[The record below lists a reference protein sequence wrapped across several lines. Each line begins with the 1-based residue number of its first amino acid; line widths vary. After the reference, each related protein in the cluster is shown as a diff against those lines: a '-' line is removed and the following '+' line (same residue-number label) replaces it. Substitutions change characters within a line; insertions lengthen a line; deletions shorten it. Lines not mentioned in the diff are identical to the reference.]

1 MATIPSEDNDS
12 VNTET
17 RELLNFESS
26 MMPGQST
33 SMSSSSD
40 EPPVEAHPQ
49 VTHDL
54 GAITT
59 KPAAKPAK
67 PAAPP
72 RRVSSDTDDEF
83 CIIGDEEMPRA
94 GFETV
99 ITSDEPIRIVDN
111 HFFVPEGKADLLQ
124 APADFPMAVT
134 RYTLCEMT
142 FTWHLYGGQ
151 DFPCKSVDPKARY
164 TAKTATASSSTSS
177 GTSSLMTS
185 STSPG
190 SLHRMSD
197 TYRHGVSYA
206 KGSPNVVIGRPPN
219 TVGRRQAWK
228 QRGGPHRRYDI
239 LIEIQITKMRF
250 SHELYPNL
258 AQQASRQVL
267 LIRKIEIRDRL
278 ACSQIK
284 KFLYLP
290 DEELMKGSMHMVVI
304 KALHIRPE
312 PTNPAQECCLRVSL
326 LPIRVHIDQDALL
339 FLVEFFN
346 NFGGT
351 SGEAAAAGGA
361 RSSSAG
367 PVVSSAGGAHGR
379 RSSSASSSH
388 HEPVMM
394 VDLPEVHKEQ
404 QARKIVSENL
414 DLLIEEEAEPAV
426 YDDDEVTNTD
436 DSPVYF
442 RTIVFSPEVLITVDY
457 HGKRVEMS
465 NGPLTGLIMG
475 LGQLQCTEIRLKE
488 IRYR

>member
-1 MATIPSEDNDS
+1 MFFFPDEAARKRSRILKGRSHSTSEPNRPLEDYRTSSTFQPMTTLQSEDADS
-12 VNTET
+12 LNTET

-26 MMPGQST
+26 MMPGLTTSST
-33 SMSSSSD
+33 SSTEEAIVEENPNVANELGNITSIIRHPK
-40 EPPVEAHPQ
+40 PP
-49 VTHDL
+49 
-54 GAITT
+54 
-59 KPAAKPAK
+59 KPTP
-67 PAAPP
+67 PP

-99 ITSDEPIRIVDN
+99 ATSDEPIRIVDN

-164 TAKTATASSSTSS
+164 TAKTASASVS
-177 GTSSLMTS
+177 TSSLMTS

-197 TYRHGVSYA
+197 TYRHGVSYS
-206 KGSPNVVIGRPPN
+206 KGSPNVVIGRQPN
-219 TVGRRQAWK
+219 TAGRRQAWK

-239 LIEIQITKMRF
+239 LIEIQFTKLRF

-258 AQQASRQVL
+258 APQASRQVL

-351 SGEAAAAGGA
+351 GGGPESGAV

-367 PVVSSAGGAHGR
+367 SVVNTAAAHGR
-379 RSSSASSSH
+379 RSSSASSH

-394 VDLPEVHKEQ
+394 VDLPEAHKEQ
-404 QARKIVSENL
+404 QARRIVSENL
-414 DLLIEEEAEPAV
+414 DLLIEEDEPEV
-426 YDDDEVTNTD
+426 SEDDEVTNTD

-442 RTIVFSPEVLITVDY
+442 RYVFY
-457 HGKRVEMS
+457 
-465 NGPLTGLIMG
+465 
-475 LGQLQCTEIRLKE
+475 
-488 IRYR
+488 YWF

>member
-1 MATIPSEDNDS
+1 MPTLPSEDSDS
-12 VNTET
+12 LNTET

-26 MMPGQST
+26 MMPGLTAST
-33 SMSSSSD
+33 SSTD
-40 EPPVEAHPQ
+40 EAIIEENPHVANELGNITIPLPKPPKQTP
-49 VTHDL
+49 
-54 GAITT
+54 
-59 KPAAKPAK
+59 
-67 PAAPP
+67 PP

-94 GFETV
+94 GFDTV
-99 ITSDEPIRIVDN
+99 TTSDEPIRIVDN

-124 APADFPMAVT
+124 APANFPMAVT

-151 DFPCKSVDPKARY
+151 DFPCKTVDPKARY
-164 TAKTATASSSTSS
+164 TAKTASASVNTSST
-177 GTSSLMTS
+177 LMTS
-185 STSPG
+185 STSPS

-197 TYRHGVSYA
+197 TYRHGVSYS

-219 TVGRRQAWK
+219 TLGRRQAWK

-239 LIEIQITKMRF
+239 LIEIQFTKMRF

-258 AQQASRQVL
+258 APQASRQVL

-339 FLVEFFN
+339 FLVEFFS
-346 NFGGT
+346 NFGG
-351 SGEAAAAGGA
+351 SGSGPEPSTA

-367 PVVSSAGGAHGR
+367 PVVNSSAAYGR

-388 HEPVMM
+388 QEPVMM
-394 VDLPEVHKEQ
+394 VDLPEAHKEQ
-404 QARKIVSENL
+404 QARRIVSENL
-414 DLLIEEEAEPAV
+414 DLLIEEDEAPV
-426 YDDDEVTNTD
+426 YEDDDVTNTD

-442 RTIVFSPEVLITVDY
+442 R
-457 HGKRVEMS
+457 
-465 NGPLTGLIMG
+465 
-475 LGQLQCTEIRLKE
+475 
-488 IRYR
+488 